1 MRDRGLFLRSFCRAF
16 RRFLGGFLAAFAS
29 WRGFNS
35 CGRPFGPC
43 VASARASA
51 CSLIILYR
59 TIYKSGCGLPGVL
72 QIKFSR
78 AFLGLLSCCS
88 SWGRLWLFAGCLCLA
103 GYMSMQVIKRAC
115 VAFCAACAASYG
127 LPRIYGVVARSA
139 GFPWAFG
146 AFCGYWSAVLLSAFC
161 ASFKGAA
168 GPPEYINQ
176 WPQLPRVLGAFWG
189 RLRAFRASAGICAG
203 SS

>member
-78 AFLGLLSCCS
+78 AFLGLLSCRS
-88 SWGRLWLFAGCLCLA
+88 SWGRLWPFYGLFVPCWVYVHASYKTGLCGLLCCLC
-103 GYMSMQVIKRAC
+103 C
-115 VAFCAACAASYG
+115 VLWPAAYIWRC
-127 LPRIYGVVARSA
+127 
-139 GFPWAFG
+139 G
-146 AFCGYWSAVLLSAFC
+146 AFCGLSLGFRGLLWLLVR
-161 ASFKGAA
+161 GAA
-168 GPPEYINQ
+168 FG
-176 WPQLPRVLGAFWG
+176 VL
-189 RLRAFRASAGICAG
+189 CVV
-203 SS
+203 